1 MAVLLLSCG
10 VLFAQTS
17 SPSGAPPVSSDENLR
32 VGAMSV
38 LTDTMGVDF
47 SPYLARVLHDVRQH
61 WVELLPES
69 ARTKRGKAVLEFFLL
84 KDGSVGGLKIVGNS
98 GDIGLDR
105 SAYGSITESN
115 PFRPLPAEFK
125 GQPYLSLRLE
135 FVCDPTV
142 SISPTDVKVPIGE
155 SQQFS
160 ATLKTTR
167 GGTTLNW
174 TVSGKG
180 CVGESCGTISATGL
194 YRAPAILPD
203 PPRVTVAAALAS
215 NLSETGTATVVIA
228 KHEDKPSGESDAV
241 HQNQ

>member
-1 MAVLLLSCG
+1 
-10 VLFAQTS
+10 
-17 SPSGAPPVSSDENLR
+17 
-32 VGAMSV
+32 MSV

-47 SPYLARVLHDVRQH
+47 SPYLARVLRDVRQH

-69 ARTKRGKAVLEFFLL
+69 ARTKRGKAVLEFFILR
-84 KDGSVGGLKIVGNS
+84 DGSVAGLKIAGDS
-98 GDIGLDR
+98 GDLGLDR
-105 SAYGSITESN
+105 SAHGSITMSN
-115 PFRPLPAEFK
+115 PFPPLPAEFK
-125 GQPYLSLRLE
+125 GPYLGLRLD

-194 YRAPAILPD
+194 YRAPATLPD
-203 PPRVTVAAALAS
+203 SPRVTVTAALAS

-228 KHEDKPSGESDAV
+228 KQDDKPSGESDAV
-241 HQNQ
+241 HQKQ

>member
-1 MAVLLLSCG
+1 
-10 VLFAQTS
+10 
-17 SPSGAPPVSSDENLR
+17 
-32 VGAMSV
+32 MSV

-47 SPYLARVLHDVRQH
+47 SPYLARVLRDVRQH

-69 ARTKRGKAVLEFFLL
+69 ARTKRGKAVLEFFILR
-84 KDGSVGGLKIVGNS
+84 DGSVH
-98 GDIGLDR
+98 
-105 SAYGSITESN
+105 GSITMSN
-115 PFRPLPAEFK
+115 PFPPLPAEFK
-125 GQPYLSLRLE
+125 GPYLGLRLD

-194 YRAPAILPD
+194 YRAPATLPD
-203 PPRVTVAAALAS
+203 SPRVTVTAALAS

-228 KHEDKPSGESDAV
+228 KQDDKPSGESDAV
-241 HQNQ
+241 HQKQ